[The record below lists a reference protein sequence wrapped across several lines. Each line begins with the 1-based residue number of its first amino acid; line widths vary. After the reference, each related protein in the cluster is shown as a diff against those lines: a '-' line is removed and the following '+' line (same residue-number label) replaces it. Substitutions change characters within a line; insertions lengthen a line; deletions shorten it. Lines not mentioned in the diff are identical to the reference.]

1 MAVTQN
7 PHIGRS
13 RNAFA
18 TAVFSTWKGRNVMRG
33 KPISVHNPD
42 SPEQKKQRG
51 AFGATVQLWTRDLS
65 VHKRGFNSFASRM
78 TEVNAF
84 VQQNI
89 NKSVSSN
96 TSGDIVTDFEK
107 LVLSLGPLPQALD
120 LDVTVAANKYTVSW
134 DGNPLNYL
142 PNQAANDTLSL
153 ALIVQLSDGT
163 FTVTNYLDIAQRDA
177 NTYDIPDNIITPA
190 GGAVYVIPYFWSSNN
205 RMASDSVVFEFN

>member
-13 RNAFA
+13 KNAFA

-65 VHKRGFNSFASRM
+65 AHKRGFNSFASRM

-96 TSGDIVTDFEK
+96 TSGDVVTDFDK
-107 LVLSLGPLPQALD
+107 LVISLGPLPQAKD
-120 LDVTVAANKYTVSW
+120 INVTASSGTYTVSW
-134 DGNPLNYL
+134 DGDSLDLL
-142 PNQAANDTLSL
+142 PNQALTDMLSL
-153 ALIVQLSDGT
+153 AVITQLSGGS
-163 FTVTNYLDIAQRDA
+163 FTVNNYVDVTDRESSSY
-177 NTYDIPDNIITPA
+177 TIPDTYAIPA